1 MQQVANET
9 GYFVPKYGQD
19 TRPQAPDGRMKLGKK
34 PRNIGPHTC
43 PDVPEG
49 LGEKPIKGS
58 GRNRTCKIRL
68 ACPQQPNLYLE
79 PKWLRCKLFKPKSR
93 HKFNFKQEVDN
104 SATHMAAQ
112 RGNQKQVMMKPKI
125 LTG

>member
-1 MQQVANET
+1 MIRAGSNATMAMMQARPERVAGGRPRIEKIKLKVVQQVANET

-58 GRNRTCKIRL
+58 GGNRTCKIRL

-79 PKWLRCKLFKPKSR
+79 PKWLRCL
-93 HKFNFKQEVDN
+93 E
-104 SATHMAAQ
+104 M
-112 RGNQKQVMMKPKI
+112 
-125 LTG
+125 